1 MKRHPLNVFSLLFGI
16 VLILAAT
23 WTAFAPRGWLFA
35 PSQWHWQ
42 LVLPAAAILLGAA
55 LMSPLFTTRRADGAP
70 EDGTA
75 NEPAGEATDTSADI
89 S

>member
-35 PSQWHWQ
+35 STQWQ

-75 NEPAGEATDTSADI
+75 NEPAGEATET
-89 S
+89 